1 MANIGLQSVKGPSG
15 VGRTELEPGAIGL
28 LGVVMQALTH
38 VAPAAG
44 AILTIQAIVLLVG
57 PIAPLAFLI
66 AGVIVV
72 MLGISLTQLAR
83 HLPSAGGYYTYV
95 TDTLGP
101 RWGFLTAWA
110 YFLYDPIQ
118 GGMNL
123 AFAGWITNTVLN
135 LYYGINVPWLWPA
148 FVIVGSVGI
157 ALLMYTGIAITARV
171 QVALGAFEILVMMAL
186 ALTGFIHP
194 GAGGASMA
202 VFNPGNIVKGG
213 NLFLAIVFSIF
224 AYTGFE
230 ACVPLAEESKNP
242 LKTIPTAIMAS
253 IVIGV
258 LFYILVSWGVMS
270 GWGLAHS
277 DTLASSVNNPV
288 VVVTKQLWGG
298 FSILLV
304 IVYINSVLGAV
315 FAGNNAT
322 TRVYFGMA
330 RNHAL
335 PRVLSEV
342 GKRHRTPNNAITLQ
356 AGLSLLIG
364 LGASLIFG
372 PDKQLFVIATVI
384 TLSLI
389 LVYIAGNIGVIK
401 YYLTVHRDEF
411 NWFLHL
417 AMPIVSSIALLIV
430 FYYSVVPLPA
440 YPVVLAPF
448 IVGIWLLIG
457 VGIIFGVRRWGH
469 ADWLDKVGSAMVAE
483 VDASTFEEVPI
494 GSERE
499 PLS

>member
-1 MANIGLQSVKGPSG
+1 MANTGLQSVKGPTG

-28 LGVVMQALTH
+28 LGIVMQALTH

-57 PIAPLAFLI
+57 PITPLAFLI

-72 MLGISLTQLAR
+72 MLGVSLTQLAR

-101 RWGFLTAWA
+101 KWGFMTAWA

-118 GGMNL
+118 AGMNL

-135 LYYGINVPWLWPA
+135 LYYGVNIPWLWPI
-148 FVIVGSVGI
+148 FVLVGAVGV
-157 ALLMYTGIAITARV
+157 ALLMYNGIAITAKV
-171 QVALGAFEILVMMAL
+171 QVALGGFEILVML
-186 ALTGFIHP
+186 ALTFTGFIHP
-194 GAGGASMA
+194 GAGGTSLA
-202 VFNPGNIVKGG
+202 VFNPGNIVHGG

-242 LKTIPTAIMAS
+242 LKTIPVAIMVS
-253 IVIGV
+253 IVVGV
-258 LFYILVSWGVMS
+258 LFYIIVSWGIMS
-270 GWGLAHS
+270 GWGLS
-277 DTLASSVNNPV
+277 NSGTLASSVNNPIV
-288 VVVTKQLWGG
+288 VVAKQLWGG
-298 FSILLV
+298 AAILLI

-315 FAGNNAT
+315 FAGDNAT

-330 RNHAL
+330 RNRAL
-335 PRVLSEV
+335 PRVLAEV
-342 GKRHRTPNNAITLQ
+342 GKRHRTPNNAITFQ
-356 AGLSLLIG
+356 AAITIVIG

-372 PDKQLFVIATVI
+372 PESQLFLIATVI

-389 LVYIAGNIGVIK
+389 LVYIAGNVGVIK

-417 AMPIVSSIALLIV
+417 AMPILSSIALLIV

-448 IVGIWLLIG
+448 IVGVWLLIG

-483 VDASTFEEVPI
+483 VDASSFEEMPV
-494 GSERE
+494 GSEQ
-499 PLS
+499 